1 MPTSHFRRFLAE
13 TQRRRV
19 PRVILA
25 YLVIAWVVLQVG
37 DVVIEPLG
45 LPDGSMR
52 LLIVMAV
59 LGFPVAVVL
68 AWVFDLT
75 PAGVERT
82 TPTPA
87 GEDPAPPPA
96 RRSSRASGYV
106 GLGMLIGLVV
116 FGAYAQLG
124 PPGGERTGAIT
135 SVAVLP
141 FVNMSG
147 DAENEYFSDGVTE
160 ELLEGLARVE
170 GLRVPART
178 SSFQFKG
185 EHVDVREVGRR
196 LNVQAVLEGS
206 VRREE
211 GRVRITTQLVDAA
224 TGYRLWSE
232 TYEREMSGIFA
243 LQDEIARAIIGELR
257 LSLGP
262 GHATPNVVGATA
274 NVEAHDLYLLGRYHF
289 HRRGA
294 TSLHAAERHF
304 RDAIAAD
311 PGYAP
316 AYAGLALT
324 YSVLPLFDPT
334 GVPVDRAIREGT
346 EAAHRA
352 LALDPTRA
360 DAHAALGQIAAN
372 FTWDWPEAERRYSRA
387 VELAPN
393 DPGIRQWRG
402 EVLVV
407 RGHLDGPAEIEQAL
421 ALDPLSAIANSVAA
435 LAHLLVSR
443 DYARSAALWR
453 RVQELD
459 PEFPLLLD
467 NALLTFAALGD
478 WDEVRNRLHVVA
490 ATRADSVAFTG
501 LVDAAASLRGGGT
514 IDGATRQRAL
524 DAAQRFGAL
533 NSAGE
538 VGTVLLTGL
547 IDPSLALGMIEGMH
561 GDARYRHALTWVGR
575 FWFFDD
581 LHQDPRHQRLL
592 QLVGLAG
599 P

>member
-1 MPTSHFRRFLAE
+1 MPTSPFRRFLAE
-13 TQRRRV
+13 TRRRRV
-19 PRVILA
+19 PRVVIA
-25 YLVIAWVVLQVG
+25 YLVIAWIMLQVG
-37 DVVIEPLG
+37 DVVVEPLG

-52 LLIVMAV
+52 QLIVLAA

-75 PAGVERT
+75 PDGVERT
-82 TPTPA
+82 VATPA
-87 GEDPAPPPA
+87 GEDPAPAPP

-116 FGAYAQLG
+116 FGAYAQFG
-124 PPGGERTGAIT
+124 PPGGGARGTIT

-141 FVNMSG
+141 FVNLSG

-160 ELLEGLARVE
+160 ELLEGLARVD

-206 VRREE
+206 VRREG
-211 GRVRITTQLVDAA
+211 GRVRITTQLVDAT

-232 TYEREMSGIFA
+232 TYERELAGIFA

-257 LSLGP
+257 LTLAPVDARRGTEAAI
-262 GHATPNVVGATA
+262 GT
-274 NVEAHDLYLLGRYHF
+274 VEAHDLYLLGRYHF
-289 HRRGA
+289 HRRGPE
-294 TSLHAAERHF
+294 SLHAAERHF
-304 RDAIAAD
+304 RAAIAAD

-324 YSVLPLFDPT
+324 YAVLPLFDPN
-334 GVPVDRAIREGT
+334 GVPVERGIREGT
-346 EAAHRA
+346 AAAQKA
-352 LALDPTRA
+352 LALDPMRA

-372 FTWDWPEAERRYSRA
+372 FAWDWQEAERRYARA

-393 DPGIRQWRG
+393 DPVARQWRA

-407 RGHLDGPAEIEQAL
+407 RGHPDAPAEIEKAL

-435 LAHLLVSR
+435 LAHLLLSR
-443 DYARSAALWR
+443 DHARSADLWR
-453 RVQELD
+453 RVQEIE

-467 NALLTFAALGD
+467 NAPFTFAALGD
-478 WDEVRNRLHVVA
+478 WDEVRDRLHLVA
-490 ATRADSVAFTG
+490 PTRADSAAFG
-501 LVDAAASLRGGGT
+501 ALVDAAAARARGET
-514 IDGATRQRAL
+514 VDDLARERAL
-524 DAAQRFGAL
+524 DAAARFGAVS
-533 NSAGE
+533 SAADMGAA
-538 VGTVLLTGL
+538 LLAGL
-547 IDPSLALGMIEGMH
+547 VDSELALGMVDELR
-561 GDARYRHALTWVGR
+561 DDPRYRHPLTWVR
-575 FWFFDD
+575 LFWFFDP
-581 LHQDPRHQRLL
+581 LHDDPRYQRLAWL
-592 QLVGLAG
+592 IALPEA
-599 P
+599 